1 MWEEESHKNCIMYM
15 EYAMNLEN
23 DSLDNWEL
31 IKHFTR

>member
-1 MWEEESHKNCIMYM
+1 MWEEESHKNYIMYM

-23 DSLDNWEL
+23 DSLDNWEP